1 MEEVTVELKPEGQRE
16 PVMQISREREFQ
28 APSKCKC
35 PSAGGG
41 EMGPQLG
48 QSRWGLEDGG
58 KGPRYR
64 EGPSL
69 GKSPAVGI
77 R

>member
-41 EMGPQLG
+41 ERGPQLG
-48 QSRWGLEDGG
+48 QSQWGGAWRTVG
-58 KGPRYR
+58 RGPDTGR
-64 EGPSL
+64 GQVWGNPL
-69 GKSPAVGI
+69 L
-77 R
+77 